1 MPGEHETFG
10 LVALEAAACGTP
22 VAACST
28 APALHA
34 IGALG
39 HGFVPGDADDLDR
52 AIAAARA
59 AGAGGIDFQE
69 AAMIAWRHG
78 WQRVLR
84 AETASLRDLV
94 G

>member
-34 IGALG
+34 IGSLG
-39 HGFVPGDADDLDR
+39 RGFVPADPDDLDR
-52 AIAAARA
+52 AIGEAYNSPH
-59 AGAGGIDFQE
+59 DPQE
-69 AAMIAWRHG
+69 AAMIAWRHR
-78 WQRVLR
+78 WDRVFK

-94 G
+94 S

>member
-34 IGALG
+34 IGTLG
-39 HGFVPGDADDLDR
+39 HGFVPADPDDLDR
-52 AIAAARA
+52 AIAVAHGAAP
-59 AGAGGIDFQE
+59 DPE
-69 AAMIAWRHG
+69 AAAAIAWRHR
-78 WQRVLR
+78 WDRVFG
-84 AETASLRDLV
+84 AETASLRELV

>member
-28 APALHA
+28 APALQA

-39 HGFVPGDADDLDR
+39 HGFVPADPDDLDR
-52 AIAAARA
+52 TIAQARA
-59 AGAGGIDFQE
+59 AEPDPQE
-69 AAMIAWRHG
+69 AAMVARRHR
-78 WQRVLR
+78 WDRVLR
-84 AETASLRDLV
+84 AETAALRDLV
-94 G
+94 A